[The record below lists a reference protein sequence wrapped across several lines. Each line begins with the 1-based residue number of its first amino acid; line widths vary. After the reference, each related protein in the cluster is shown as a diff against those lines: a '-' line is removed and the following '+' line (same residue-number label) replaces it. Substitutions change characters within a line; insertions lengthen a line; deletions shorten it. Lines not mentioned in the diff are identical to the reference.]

1 MYFVLLDGFF
11 VFSFFEGRLLV
22 PYLVFLFLIFF
33 EQNKF
38 ENSVQKSWV
47 DLTTVTQ
54 DTGATIFERNF
65 IFRIQYIKTVVATH
79 STREREKKTQYR
91 LRK

>member
-1 MYFVLLDGFF
+1 MYFVLVGFF
-11 VFSFFEGRLLV
+11 VLSFFEGRLLV

-47 DLTTVTQ
+47 DNR
-54 DTGATIFERNF
+54 DTG
-65 IFRIQYIKTVVATH
+65 H
-79 STREREKKTQYR
+79 WC
-91 LRK
+91 